1 MSISTIATKD
11 TYAGNASI
19 STAYPV
25 TFKYLSS
32 DHVTVYADG
41 VDITNTCTFAGDG
54 TTGTGEFITAAY
66 APTTTIV
73 VVLDVPLDQPVSL
86 QETGSLPAKTIEV
99 EGFDRLNMQVRR
111 VWRKLQDVLTF
122 NTDEANGSTGTAD
135 NLLGFDGSGNLA
147 EIPNSTFRPSST
159 EITEA
164 DLNASTNASLNLADT
179 ALQSVAANDITD
191 VTITNPVSG
200 EILEWNGS
208 AWVNTVSGATVTSS
222 DTAPVSPN
230 EGDLWFDST
239 TTQMYVYYNDGSSS
253 QWVTV
258 AAGSPSTDASS
269 VAYTPW
275 TGSASD
281 VQTEL
286 SAITGATIVVGFG
299 ANAVTNGTI
308 LDTAISDIN
317 TAGGGRLIIPSGNW
331 SITPSHVG
339 SASRLLTNN
348 LHVHFETGAVLTSSA
363 GSGDLIFWL
372 KGQASTSSA
381 PSDVSVIFDGHGT
394 MDVSA
399 GAYVI
404 GASSSSCISVSACK
418 ALRVSDIDF
427 IGGDYHFTGA
437 DWVTAKDYLV
447 GDVAYESTNVYTCL
461 VAHTSGTFATDLTA
475 VKWELSTVGVGLAAV
490 GGDSAINPTN
500 ITHTSIDKCT
510 FKGFRDAGVYW
521 GGANRSTGDLTDD
534 DGGHVSVDSC
544 SFIHCSS
551 GVVGKR
557 AGNSGA
563 VSNSYFEGCRYGVI
577 TAEVSAGQEIATA
590 KRSTVIGCTFFRT
603 ALPIMARFQTH
614 LIAIG
619 NRIQD
624 FGFCEP
630 DVSDLA
636 FGKDIGG
643 LQLEGA
649 SYAMVSGNFFK
660 QDESADV
667 STQKCIRI
675 TSKTDSDAVV
685 FQGGRINAS
694 NNTYDVNNAEWYD
707 EANSTV
713 WASSLTDNVCFG
725 GAIGRGVT
733 GTIFQRRTLGDSDS
747 QRFYSNKDGGL
758 ATMIAR
764 YYESIK
770 IDTSASA
777 TLVASEVQ
785 YGRCFKMTAA
795 GTKTIT
801 LDDAPFDG
809 FHFFI
814 YITQGDADFTPAT
827 GTHKVAT
834 AGVFGSAGASRTVTD
849 LLTRYRVEYTGGDEW
864 IVSQ

>member
-1 MSISTIATKD
+1 MAINFPTSPTTNDIYTESDLSWKFNSTSWDALPTPSV
-11 TYAGNASI
+11 AGN
-19 STAYPV
+19 
-25 TFKYLSS
+25 
-32 DHVTVYADG
+32 
-41 VDITNTCTFAGDG
+41 
-54 TTGTGEFITAAY
+54 
-66 APTTTIV
+66 
-73 VVLDVPLDQPVSL
+73 
-86 QETGSLPAKTIEV
+86 
-99 EGFDRLNMQVRR
+99 
-111 VWRKLQDVLTF
+111 
-122 NTDEANGSTGTAD
+122 
-135 NLLGFDGSGNLA
+135 
-147 EIPNSTFRPSST
+147 
-159 EITEA
+159 
-164 DLNASTNASLNLADT
+164 
-179 ALQSVAANDITD
+179 
-191 VTITNPVSG
+191 
-200 EILEWNGS
+200 
-208 AWVNTVSGATVTSS
+208 
-222 DTAPVSPN
+222 
-230 EGDLWFDST
+230 
-239 TTQMYVYYNDGSSS
+239 
-253 QWVTV
+253 
-258 AAGSPSTDASS
+258 

-339 SASRLLTNN
+339 STSRLLTNN

-372 KGQASTSSA
+372 RGSTNTSDA

-427 IGGDYHFTGA
+427 IGGDYHFNGA
-437 DWVTAKDYLV
+437 DWETAKSYFV

-461 VAHTSGTFATDLTA
+461 VAHMSGTFATDLTA
-475 VKWELSTVGVGLAAV
+475 VKWELSTVGVGLASV

-521 GGANRSTGDLTDD
+521 GGANRPAGETVADD

-544 SFIHCSS
+544 SFIHCAS

-557 AGNSGA
+557 AGNNGV

-577 TAEVSAGQEIATA
+577 TAEVGEGQEIAPA
-590 KRSTVIGCTFFRT
+590 KRSTVVGCTFFRT
-603 ALPIMARFQTH
+603 TLPIMARFQTH

-636 FGKDIGG
+636 LGKDIGG

-649 SYAMVSGNFFK
+649 SYAMVTGNFFK

-675 TSKTDSDAVV
+675 TSKEDSDEVL
-685 FQGGRINAS
+685 FNGGRMSAS

-713 WASSLTDNVCFG
+713 WASTLTDNLCFG

-733 GTIFQRRTLGDSDS
+733 GTIFQRRTLGDSNS
-747 QRFYSNKDGGL
+747 QRYYSNKDGGWT
-758 ATMIAR
+758 TMVTR
-764 YYESIK
+764 YYEAVAV
-770 IDTSASA
+770 DTIAST
-777 TLVASEVQ
+777 TLLASEIQ

-814 YITQGDADFTPAT
+814 YITQGSAAFTPAT

-834 AGVFGSAGASRTVTD
+834 AGVFGAANTPRTVTD